1 MAVVTM
7 KQLLEAGVQF
17 GHQTRRWNPKMKR
30 FIHGD
35 KAGIHIVDLRQ
46 TLAHLERAYV
56 FVRDL
61 VAGGGM
67 VLFIGTKKQA
77 QDSVQ
82 SYAER
87 CNMPY
92 VNERW
97 QGGMLTNFH
106 TIAKRIAKMK
116 QYQRMRDSGEFD
128 AMPKK
133 EALLL
138 ERELTKLE
146 RNLGGIRDMME
157 PPGAVFIL
165 DTKKEYIAVTEA
177 RKLGVPI
184 VAVVDTNCDPDLV
197 DYAIPGNDDA
207 IRSGRL
213 MARVISDAVLE
224 GRFIHSKRTEAT
236 STARDALTEA
246 EIAEQQALARAEAAA
261 EAADREARVAGA
273 KAAGAEAA
281 GAEAAEAEADESTA
295 DGNADAVDGEGPE
308 AEAAAAEEDA
318 SAAGDGAP
326 TADGDADAVDGEGP
340 EAEVPRPKTLRPRPR
355 PMVSPTPTLAQRTRP
370 MVSPTPTLAQ
380 RTRPMVPP
388 TPTLA
393 QRTRRTEMAVSAR
406 DVKTLRDVTG
416 AGMMDAKRALT
427 AADGDMEAA
436 RQILRE
442 QGLAKADA
450 RTGRDNDQGAVAV
463 AGDGKTAAVVQ
474 LKCETDFSAKNEG
487 FTSLVQALAE
497 SVLDGGP
504 GAVDGH
510 SAEIEDL
517 RLVLK
522 ENIEIGVVE
531 LLHAADGNVLDSYL
545 HRQDGRGVNVVV
557 VEGSGVDADALH
569 QVALHVAFAKPQF
582 LSASEIPSSE
592 IERERDSLLEITKA
606 EGKPE
611 KAWDK
616 IVDGRLRGWYAER
629 VLLAQGLHGE
639 KTAVKDS
646 IGAGSIIRFVQVMI
660 GD

>member
-17 GHQTRRWNPKMKR
+17 GHQTRRWNPKMRR

-35 KAGIHIVDLRQ
+35 QAGIHIVDLRQ

-56 FVRDL
+56 FIRDL

-116 QYQRMRDSGEFD
+116 QYQRMRASGEFD

-146 RNLGGIRDMME
+146 RNLGGIRDMVE

-246 EIAEQQALARAEAAA
+246 EVAEQQALARAEAAA
-261 EAADREARVAGA
+261 EAAEREARVTR
-273 KAAGAEAA
+273 AAS
-281 GAEAAEAEADESTA
+281 AEAAES
-295 DGNADAVDGEGPE
+295 
-308 AEAAAAEEDA
+308 
-318 SAAGDGAP
+318 

-340 EAEVPRPKTLRPRPR
+340 EAEVAAAGDTA
-355 PMVSPTPTLAQRTRP
+355 T
-370 MVSPTPTLAQ
+370 
-380 RTRPMVPP
+380 
-388 TPTLA
+388 
-393 QRTRRTEMAVSAR
+393 SAEA
-406 DVKTLRDVTG
+406 DDS
-416 AGMMDAKRALT
+416 
-427 AADGDMEAA
+427 AADSD
-436 RQILRE
+436 
-442 QGLAKADA
+442 
-450 RTGRDNDQGAVAV
+450 
-463 AGDGKTAAVVQ
+463 
-474 LKCETDFSAKNEG
+474 
-487 FTSLVQALAE
+487 
-497 SVLDGGP
+497 
-504 GAVDGH
+504 
-510 SAEIEDL
+510 
-517 RLVLK
+517 
-522 ENIEIGVVE
+522 
-531 LLHAADGNVLDSYL
+531 AADEED
-545 HRQDGRGVNVVV
+545 
-557 VEGSGVDADALH
+557 
-569 QVALHVAFAKPQF
+569 
-582 LSASEIPSSE
+582 
-592 IERERDSLLEITKA
+592 
-606 EGKPE
+606 
-611 KAWDK
+611 
-616 IVDGRLRGWYAER
+616 
-629 VLLAQGLHGE
+629 
-639 KTAVKDS
+639 
-646 IGAGSIIRFVQVMI
+646 
-660 GD
+660 